1 MALRA
6 SQTTKAEDLD
16 GLKSK
21 RLHDD
26 LDVQRRISFQ
36 RTREVESVRQELD
49 QLKADQVESLQK
61 KLEVEAE
68 KYRTEARAA
77 VGEVARQAAEEANE
91 RIRQMSELV
100 AAEKER
106 LRACAEEHAEQ
117 VKVNLTKE
125 AEAVIHR
132 ERLEKSQIAS
142 NLDEA
147 TRRLQQAEYERET
160 LRQQASVE
168 IN

>member
-1 MALRA
+1 M
-6 SQTTKAEDLD
+6 
-16 GLKSK
+16 
-21 RLHDD
+21 
-26 LDVQRRISFQ
+26 
-36 RTREVESVRQELD
+36 
-49 QLKADQVESLQK
+49 
-61 KLEVEAE
+61 
-68 KYRTEARAA
+68 
-77 VGEVARQAAEEANE
+77 ARQAAEEAKE

-106 LRACAEEHAEQ
+106 LRVCAEEHAEQ

-142 NLDEA
+142 SLDET

-168 IN
+168 INQKTRNEEELRQEMAKMAKLQAEQTQREAELLKKQHLAELELANLRERLNRANDDGMSSNLTGESRSSVRSRARQIDRE